1 MNRRDAV
8 HLPISGHCVERPIRN
23 IEPLPVSERKVV
35 HVSHH
40 ETVPHVRRGKRALQ
54 PYVSN
59 IAKMYVGDQSAASAL
74 CERIA
79 DRLGAEVSVN
89 AWGGRGLLRLSA
101 QVYNRAGEYDR
112 FAGRLAALLAD
123 G

>member
-1 MNRRDAV
+1 MRSRVVVTAALLAATVAV
-8 HLPISGHCVERPIRN
+8 SG
-23 IEPLPVSERKVV
+23 PLPA
-35 HVSHH
+35 
-40 ETVPHVRRGKRALQ
+40 GL
-54 PYVSN
+54 
-59 IAKMYVGDQSAASAL
+59 VGDQSAASAL